1 MLVEFTFYSFTKS
14 NVLTALGMVF
24 LKDML
29 AAVENPLLKNT
40 IKEYMNCLEEEKKQE
55 LKY

>member
-1 MLVEFTFYSFTKS
+1 
-14 NVLTALGMVF
+14 MVF

-40 IKEYMNCLEEEKKQE
+40 IKEYMTSIPQHYSLRSTFI
-55 LKY
+55 Y